1 MGKLHGPALGQ
12 DHVHLT
18 GDVVL
23 SQANSKFYADEVDY
37 YPKTNRVVASGNVLI
52 QEVDHQIAADRADF
66 NALTRLGTFYNARG
80 FASLGAHVDISQFGT
95 LHPDVQFY
103 GDTIEKTGP
112 QTYLITHGG
121 FTTCAQDYGMPSQD
135 NVGRAIPPAA
145 AFQTASADFDAGTK
159 SRLKTQRQAGSPCP
173 HPGRRPIEVQP
184 IWVEGGPVQLQV
196 AVLG

>member
-1 MGKLHGPALGQ
+1 VTTRIRALALACSTCLLPAVAAAQIPGFDSTLAKMQESLGQ

-80 FASLGAHVDISQFGT
+80 FASLGTHVDISQFGT

-112 QTYLITHGG
+112 
-121 FTTCAQDYGMPSQD
+121 P
-135 NVGRAIPPAA
+135 
-145 AFQTASADFDAGTK
+145 
-159 SRLKTQRQAGSPCP
+159 
-173 HPGRRPIEVQP
+173 
-184 IWVEGGPVQLQV
+184 
-196 AVLG
+196 